1 MGYGGA
7 PMTLGTIL
15 LIIVILL
22 LVGAFPTYPYSRS
35 WGYRPAGGV
44 GVVLVIII
52 LLLLFGVL

>member
-1 MGYGGA
+1 
-7 PMTLGTIL
+7 MTLGTIL

-44 GVVLVIII
+44 GLFLVIII

>member
-1 MGYGGA
+1 
-7 PMTLGTIL
+7 MTLGTIL

-44 GVVLVIII
+44 GLVLVIII